1 MFGLYLLDID
11 KKVEEENRI
20 TEKKYEDLVEYSPLL
35 KPETLMNGSQ
45 NLVFNSVAVSSDDQT
60 VFLTVSSTTFPLSD
74 CLWEVSASP
83 SGRVIQYNL
92 VTQETKVLVSHIS
105 FANGIELDP
114 SEEFLLFCESGR
126 ARLHKYYLK
135 GEPYSKQQS
144 MFEIIPH

>member
-114 SEEFLLFCESGR
+114 SEEFLLFSETGR

-135 GEPYSKQQS
+135 GEPYSN
-144 MFEIIPH
+144 